1 MKVDYLP
8 GRRNIGPREVRRRRR
23 LGLMGAAASAL
34 LFLVL
39 LWTDAPK
46 PARALLAFPLLV
58 ATLGLVQASSET

>member
-1 MKVDYLP
+1 
-8 GRRNIGPREVRRRRR
+8 
-23 LGLMGAAASAL
+23 MGAAASAL